1 MNKLTLIIAAG
12 IIFLILALSWLYL
25 IFYGKPDT
33 AGELFANL
41 GFGNVEDSGEF
52 VTPDDTLSEDTP
64 VVDVDSSAVQ
74 QLTTRPVVGYGIT
87 ENTLRFMEEGT
98 GHIYEIDL
106 ATRAET
112 RLTNTTIPRV
122 TTALFNDDASQLVFT
137 IHDED
142 VTTNTLG
149 TLPLEGDTTLTTTSL
164 PVNSSNVSFLDSD
177 TLTYTTTADSTT
189 IARYDIEAGTTA
201 PVALVPFWSIR
212 TFAVDGEVIF
222 INRFAAELT
231 GAFFDANPFTALSE
245 TYFGLAGFP
254 TEAYLVYSYN
264 RDGQFVNESRD
275 RETGATTALSL
286 TALSEK
292 CASFDINTL
301 YCATP
306 APGAVTPNLLK
317 MWYQGADSFT
327 DNLWSLDMSSGT
339 GKLLILLEA
348 TTGRQIDL
356 INPQF
361 SNLKD
366 QMFFI
371 NKNDNTLW
379 RYEI

>member
-1 MNKLTLIIAAG
+1 MNKLTFIIAAG

-41 GFGNVEDSGEF
+41 GFGNTTDSGEF
-52 VTPDDTLSEDTP
+52 ITPDNTDTLDAP
-64 VVDVDSSAVQ
+64 LVDVNSSAVQ
-74 QLTTRPVVGYGIT
+74 QLTTRPAVGYGTT

-106 ATRAET
+106 ATQAET

-122 TTALFNDDASQLVFT
+122 TSAIFNDDASRLVFT
-137 IHDED
+137 IHGEG

-149 TLPLEGDTTLTTTSL
+149 NLPLEGDTTLTTTNL
-164 PVNSSNVSFLDSD
+164 PLNSANVSFLDTD
-177 TLTYTTTADSTT
+177 TLTYSTTADATT
-189 IARYDIEAGTTA
+189 LTRFDIENGTTA
-201 PVALVPFWSIR
+201 TIATVPFWSIR
-212 TFAVDGEVIF
+212 TFAVDGEVLF

-231 GAFFDANPFTALSE
+231 GAFFDANPFTALTE
-245 TYFGLAGFP
+245 TYFGLTGFP
-254 TEAYLVYSYN
+254 TEEYLVYSYHK
-264 RDGQFVNESRD
+264 DGQFINESYD
-275 RETGATTALSL
+275 RQTNVTTFLSL

-292 CASFDINTL
+292 CTSFDDNTL

-306 APGAVTPNLLK
+306 APGAVTPDLLK
-317 MWYQGADSFT
+317 RWYQGADQFI
-327 DNLWSLDMSSGT
+327 DNLWSLDLSTGT
-339 GKLLILLEA
+339 GTLLVLLQD

-356 INPQF
+356 IKPHF
-361 SNLKD
+361 SPGKD
-366 QMFFI
+366 RLFFI

-379 RYEI
+379 RYEL